1 MWVASEIVVLTFQ
14 RLRGINGKW
23 KKVEEVCVYVCVCV
37 WEGGNTVGLASF

>member
-37 WEGGNTVGLASF
+37 CEKEEIQ